1 MIVLAIDTS
10 TDYLSLAILKDGRLA
25 AKFHKKARRKHSML
39 LVPTIEKLVK
49 KAKLNIEKIDCFAIS
64 AGPGS
69 FTGLRIGVTVVKAL
83 AYALKKKIVAVPTLD
98 VIADN
103 AKSFKGV
110 ICPVLDARK
119 NKVYACMY
127 KSDGKHLKRLSK
139 YLLLQVA
146 DLLKKVKAM
155 RYNVLFLGDAI
166 GQIFAGDIERA
177 PKFDRGGWGDQETRS
192 INSWVLVPHTENL
205 GCSMAVPAKI
215 RGKDWHPRADTVAK
229 LGAEYFRNK
238 KFVKAEDLEPLYLY
252 SHECD
257 ITGR

>member
-1 MIVLAIDTS
+1 MVLLAIDTS

-25 AKFHKKARRKHSML
+25 AKFHKKAHRRHSIL
-39 LVPTIEKLVK
+39 LVPMIDKLLK
-49 KAKLNIEKIDCFAIS
+49 KAKLKIKEIDCFAIS
-64 AGPGS
+64 VGPGS
-69 FTGLRIGVTVVKAL
+69 FTGLRIGVTVVKGL

-119 NKVYACMY
+119 NKVYACLY
-127 KSDGKHLKRLSK
+127 KSDGKTVKKISK
-139 YLLLQVA
+139 YLLLPLEE
-146 DLLKKVKAM
+146 LLKQLSEYDKVT
-155 RYNVLFLGDAI
+155 LLGDT
-166 GQIFAGDIERA
+166 GNNNF
-177 PKFDRGGWGDQETRS
+177 S
-192 INSWVLVPHTENL
+192 
-205 GCSMAVPAKI
+205 
-215 RGKDWHPRADTVAK
+215 KDWHPKAEVVAR
-229 LGAEYFRNK
+229 LGAEYHKDK